1 MRIGLLAAAVALL
14 QCAAAYAGE
23 QPVSLKHA
31 PGHDVVENNCASCH
45 SLDYPRTNA
54 PFMDR
59 KTWQA
64 EVDKMINVFGAP
76 IVPGDAKAI
85 VDYLTKNYGTG
96 S

>member
-23 QPVSLKHA
+23 QPVPLNDA
-31 PGHDVVENNCASCH
+31 PGHDVVENNCAACH

-59 KTWQA
+59 KTWQG

-76 IVPGDAKAI
+76 IASDDAKAI
-85 VDYLTKNYGTG
+85 IDYLTKNYGTG

>member
-1 MRIGLLAAAVALL
+1 MRGGLLAAVIALL

-23 QPVSLKHA
+23 QPVSLKDA
-31 PGHDVVENNCASCH
+31 PGHDLVENNCASCH

-64 EVDKMINVFGAP
+64 EVDKMTNVFGAP
-76 IVPGDAKAI
+76 IAPTTPKPSSI
-85 VDYLTKNYGTG
+85 I
-96 S
+96 